1 MGQPEKKSRKKMWW
15 ILGAI
20 IAVIVII
27 AAVVGGVV
35 GSRSSRSS
43 SNKDSSSSNNGDG
56 DGSSGGSS
64 GNGTSSSNTTE
75 PLKNI
80 RPNAKL
86 AVTGYRIDDGFR
98 IRLFF
103 QGPEGNLRY
112 SDYLSVNDAWSNPI
126 ELDNLKAIN
135 DTPVASSTLLDEDP
149 PQVYLF
155 YSDRNNELKGQIFQ
169 DGTRPV
175 KGDAAGINSF
185 PLTIDVS
192 SRMASY
198 FPYVVS
204 QDANTGTIR
213 WIEWH
218 GFNDWSN
225 STFDGV
231 KGTAGTGLAL
241 IPAAVKYLDGG
252 AFVYRNEE
260 GKMSIFLASQDGDV
274 PSTWAWSYGAELAA
288 AIPKESAIGAF
299 VYGREADL
307 INTYTLYQDR
317 SGTLQVIWQ
326 NDTSSGWQGPKTYDA
341 LAGADNGTD
350 ITCVTQTAWDE
361 QGVNISS
368 TTDMNRCYFQSEG
381 KVKEVRFDGLN
392 WLDLGF
398 LPIT

>member
-1 MGQPEKKSRKKMWW
+1 MEGNQQYHQGLEVSPYQHSTSPAYDPNAVQHQASGLEVVPEQYSGLHPVEYSQDEKTVVGNNAYSPYQPIPSSDGSMGGKGYGGYGQDMTAMPIPIEQQQPEKKSRKKMWW

-35 GSRSSRSS
+35 GSRSSHSS

-218 GFNDWSN
+218 GFND
-225 STFDGV
+225 V
-231 KGTAGTGLAL
+231 
-241 IPAAVKYLDGG
+241 
-252 AFVYRNEE
+252 R
-260 GKMSIFLASQDGDV
+260 Q
-274 PSTWAWSYGAELAA
+274 PSRPFETH
-288 AIPKESAIGAF
+288 
-299 VYGREADL
+299 D
-307 INTYTLYQDR
+307 
-317 SGTLQVIWQ
+317 
-326 NDTSSGWQGPKTYDA
+326 
-341 LAGADNGTD
+341 
-350 ITCVTQTAWDE
+350 C
-361 QGVNISS
+361 
-368 TTDMNRCYFQSEG
+368 
-381 KVKEVRFDGLN
+381 
-392 WLDLGF
+392 
-398 LPIT
+398 